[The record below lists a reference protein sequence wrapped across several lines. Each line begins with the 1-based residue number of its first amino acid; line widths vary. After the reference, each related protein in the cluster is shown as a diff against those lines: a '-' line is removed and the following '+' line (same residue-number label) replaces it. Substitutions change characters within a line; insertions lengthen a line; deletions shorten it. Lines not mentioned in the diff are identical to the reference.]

1 MQIIGIVY
9 LVFFAA
15 LLVTLSGVIFQ
26 IKSKIGP
33 LWLYGLVG
41 MFMAGSVIVLFDH
54 NLF

>member
-1 MQIIGIVY
+1 MQTISIVY

-33 LWLYGLVG
+33 LWLFGLVG
-41 MFMAGSVIVLFDH
+41 MFMAGGFIFILDH